1 VPPSHRRSRE
11 ARAPVIPI
19 VRAVGCHRHD
29 EMRRR
34 RRVGSSSWSSMAPS
48 PSVSPP
54 LTSAPA
60 SLIPLVLICP
70 FCCPSRFYRPSCR
83 RRMTT
88 GKRRKERVELPPGRP
103 REAPVQRR
111 RALRIRHLGRGGV
124 VVDGRCREGR
134 GGGGGG
140 RRLRGAT
147 PPPLPSGRLVPLP
160 GPRRWNRPCDL
171 SSSWRRRRIVVAR
184 PPTTTNSA
192 AAARWQTRDDR
203 EPRPCPGFWNA
214 TDDNDDDGGGGDA
227 GVDRDPRSSTTSSS
241 RDWVPSGEGE
251 GERDR
256 SP

>member
-1 VPPSHRRSRE
+1 MPPSHRRSRE

-34 RRVGSSSWSSMAPS
+34 RRVGSSSWSSMPPS

-124 VVDGRCREGR
+124 VVDGRRREGR
-134 GGGGGG
+134 GGGGG
-140 RRLRGAT
+140 AT
-147 PPPLPSGRLVPLP
+147 PSGGDAPAPPVGAARPAPRAAAMESTVRLV
-160 GPRRWNRPCDL
+160 
-171 SSSWRRRRIVVAR
+171 VVV
-184 PPTTTNSA
+184 A
-192 AAARWQTRDDR
+192 AAADCRR
-203 EPRPCPGFWNA
+203 A
-214 TDDNDDDGGGGDA
+214 TSDDDEFGGGGAVADA
-227 GVDRDPRSSTTSSS
+227 R
-241 RDWVPSGEGE
+241 
-251 GERDR
+251 
-256 SP
+256 